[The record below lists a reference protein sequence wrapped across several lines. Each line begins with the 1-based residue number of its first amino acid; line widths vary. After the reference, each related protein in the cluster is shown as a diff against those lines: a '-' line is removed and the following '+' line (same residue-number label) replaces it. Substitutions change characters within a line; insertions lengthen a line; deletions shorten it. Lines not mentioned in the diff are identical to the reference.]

1 MLTSA
6 INGIRLSIHVL
17 AATIWVGGQIT
28 LAGMVPSVR
37 KVSPE
42 AITAAAR
49 AFARLSWPA
58 FWILVLTG
66 FWNIGSVNMSSQTTA
81 WKIVLGI
88 KIVIVIISGAS
99 AYLHAKAKTTK
110 GIAIWGGIAGLSA
123 VSALVTGVFLAG

>member
-17 AATIWVGGQIT
+17 AATVWVGGQIT